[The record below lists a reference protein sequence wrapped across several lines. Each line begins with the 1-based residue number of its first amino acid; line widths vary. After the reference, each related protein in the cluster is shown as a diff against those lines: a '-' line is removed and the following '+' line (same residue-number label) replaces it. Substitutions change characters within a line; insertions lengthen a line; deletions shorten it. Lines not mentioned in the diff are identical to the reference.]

1 MNRFTQADLERLKRE
16 KKIRGFK
23 IPERKPRKDDPK
35 GRIVAKHFPKRSK
48 EKDWIGWNLLYWT
61 NENAVQL
68 QEEYK
73 FHPTRSWRSDWA
85 VPALKILI
93 EYEGLLSEKSRHTT
107 PEGFTND
114 AEKYNE
120 AAALGWKLIRLTALN
135 YKTLHAAL
143 NKYKPPTK

>member
-1 MNRFTQADLERLKRE
+1 MKITRQYLEDLKRRG
-16 KKIRGFK
+16 KIRDYK
-23 IPERKPRKDDPK
+23 IQERKPRKEDPR
-35 GRIVAKHFPKRSK
+35 GRIVAKHFTKRSK

-68 QEEYK
+68 QEEYS
-73 FHPTRSWRSDWA
+73 FHPTRNWRFDWA
-85 VPALKILI
+85 IPSLRVAI
-93 EYEGLLSEKSRHTT
+93 EYEGVISEKSRHTT
-107 PEGFTND
+107 LSGFSND

-143 NKYKPPTK
+143 NKYKP